1 MALASTS
8 APVASTTRN
17 DNNYLFPLI
26 LVTSLFFLWGLAYG
40 LLDVLNKHFQ
50 DAMNVT
56 KTRSTLLQAAYFGA
70 YFLIA
75 LPAGIFMNK
84 YGYKK
89 GIILGLLL
97 YATGAFLFFP
107 SAQMASF
114 DFFLLALFILAS
126 GLTCLETAAN
136 P

>member
-1 MALASTS
+1 MEQK
-8 APVASTTRN
+8 RN
-17 DNNYLFPLI
+17 PYLFPLI

-50 DAMNVT
+50 QSLNIT

-70 YFLIA
+70 YFLVA
-75 LPAGIFMNK
+75 YPAAMFMNK

-89 GIILGLLL
+89 GIIVGLLL
-97 YATGAFLFFP
+97 YATGAFLFYP
-107 SAQMASF
+107 SAQQSSF
-114 DFFLLALFILAS
+114 NFFLISLFIIAS
-126 GLTCLETAAN
+126 GLACLETAAN